1 MGLFS
6 ISFKSWGVVYILT
19 IKAYSNKTWAEKWI
33 ISLKN
38 YAVQCKSM
46 QIRSRDLETAI
57 VLEKKLKQSKKL
69 IPYISLD
76 ERLNICARA
85 LLNNLLKVEINGI
98 LF

>member
-38 YAVQCKSM
+38 YAIQCKSM

-57 VLEKKLKQSKKL
+57 VLEKK
-69 IPYISLD
+69 
-76 ERLNICARA
+76 NW
-85 LLNNLLKVEINGI
+85 NNQRS
-98 LF
+98 

>member
-1 MGLFS
+1 
-6 ISFKSWGVVYILT
+6 
-19 IKAYSNKTWAEKWI
+19 
-33 ISLKN
+33 
-38 YAVQCKSM
+38 M

-69 IPYISLD
+69 IPYMSLD

-85 LLNNLLKVEINGI
+85 LLNNFLKVEINGI

>member
-1 MGLFS
+1 
-6 ISFKSWGVVYILT
+6 
-19 IKAYSNKTWAEKWI
+19 
-33 ISLKN
+33 
-38 YAVQCKSM
+38 M

-69 IPYISLD
+69 IPYMSLD